1 MKKNLILGSLLTSA
15 LLFGSFTPKNYKAAH
30 KTPTKIQ
37 KADTYIVDIEKSKI
51 NWACKGVGKEHVGYV
66 TIQSGS
72 ILIDTKTIN
81 SGFVYINMKSIVN
94 TDIKD
99 AGFNKNL
106 VDHLKSKDFFASA
119 TYQTSTLKIIKTQ
132 RLDVPE
138 GQPNYKINGELT
150 IKGIKKPIEFMSTIK
165 YLKKSIVIN
174 GDVTINRT
182 DWDIKYNS
190 GSFFQD
196 LADKLIEDNINFKL
210 DIYADIK

>member
-1 MKKNLILGSLLTSA
+1 MKKTFILGSLLASA
-15 LLFGSFTPKNYKAAH
+15 LLLGSFTPKSNKVEH
-30 KTPTKIQ
+30 KKPTEIQ
-37 KADTYIVDIEKSKI
+37 KADTYIVDIDKSKI

-165 YLKKSIVIN
+165 YLKKSIAIS

-190 GSFFQD
+190 GSFFKD
-196 LADKLIEDNINFKL
+196 LADKLIEDNINLKL

>member
-1 MKKNLILGSLLTSA
+1 MKNILVISSLLTSA
-15 LLFGSFTPKNYKAAH
+15 LVFTSFSGKNKLTDK

-51 NWACKGVGKEHVGYV
+51 NWSCKGVGKEHTGFVK
-66 TIQSGS
+66 IQSGS
-72 ILIDTKTIN
+72 ILIDTKTITTA
-81 SGFVYINMKSIVN
+81 FVYINMKSIVD

-119 TYQTSTLKIIKTQ
+119 TYQTSTFKITKAE
-132 RLDVPE
+132 RLDVPA

-150 IKGIKKPIEFMSTIK
+150 IKGIKKPIEFMSTIT
-165 YLKKSIVIN
+165 YFKKAIIIN
-174 GDVTINRT
+174 GDITINRT

-210 DIYADIK
+210 DIHADIK

>member
-1 MKKNLILGSLLTSA
+1 MKKTFILGSLLTSA
-15 LLFGSFTPKNYKAAH
+15 LLFGSFTPKSNKLAY
-30 KTPTKIQ
+30 KTPAKIQ

-51 NWACKGVGKEHVGYV
+51 NWACKGVGKEHTGYV
-66 TIQSGS
+66 KIQSGS

-150 IKGIKKPIEFMSTIK
+150 IKGIKKPIEFMTTIK
-165 YLKKSIVIN
+165 YIKKSIVIT

-182 DWDIKYNS
+182 EWDIKYNS

-196 LADKLIEDNINFKL
+196 LSDKLIEDNINFKL

>member
-1 MKKNLILGSLLTSA
+1 MKKTFILGSLLTST
-15 LLFGSFTPKNYKAAH
+15 LLFGSFTPKNS
-30 KTPTKIQ
+30 KTDVNFPSKIQ
-37 KADTYIVDIEKSKI
+37 KADTYIVDIDKSKI
-51 NWACKGVGKEHVGYV
+51 FWACKGVGKEHTGYV

-72 ILIDTKTIN
+72 VLIDTKTIN

-165 YLKKSIVIN
+165 YNKKSIAIT

-210 DIYADIK
+210 DIYAEIK

>member
-1 MKKNLILGSLLTSA
+1 MKKTFVIGSLLTSA
-15 LLFGSFTPKNYKAAH
+15 LVFASFSPKSKTVVKN
-30 KTPTKIQ
+30 TPTTLQ
-37 KADTYIVDIEKSKI
+37 KADTYIVDIDKSKI
-51 NWACKGVGKEHVGYV
+51 YWTGKGVGKEHTGYV
-66 TIQSGS
+66 TVQSGS
-72 ILIDTKTIN
+72 VLIDTKTITT
-81 SGFVYINMKSIVN
+81 GFVYINMKSIVN

-106 VDHLKSKDFFASA
+106 VDHLKSQDFFFAA
-119 TYQTSTLKIIKTQ
+119 KFPTSTFKITKSQ

-165 YLKKSIVIN
+165 YSKKSILIT

-182 DWDIKYNS
+182 EWDVKYNS

-196 LADKLIEDNINFKL
+196 LADKLIEDDVTFKL
-210 DIYADIK
+210 DIHADIK